1 MGRDA
6 VLLIVRHLDLAPSL
20 GLVHRHPHTV
30 GDLVGIKND
39 ETIDITCGTTG
50 SLGEGAV
57 VAEEAL
63 LVGVKDGDKRHL
75 RQVEP
80 LTEEVDP
87 DQHVEVSPPKP
98 LHDLHTADRHHLAVE
113 VLRLDP
119 EVGEVLRQLLR
130 QPFRQGGDEHPLIP
144 LNAGIDLIDEVIDL
158 ILGRANL
165 YPRVEETRR
174 ADQLLD
180 DDAVALLQLIVARR
194 GGDVDHVAL
203 HLLKLIEAERTIVD
217 RRREAEAV
225 GDEVLLPLPVA
236 AIHPPHLGDRDVALV
251 DDHQVVLGEVVEE
264 AVGPLA
270 RLAPIEVAG
279 VILDT
284 GAVAELLQHG
294 EVIGD
299 PLVESVSLHL
309 FPLLLEEAR
318 LLVEVLLDLRHRPV
332 GLLLGGDKEIGRV
345 DKDLVELLDLL
356 AGEGDKGGDPVDLVA
371 PKLDPVGDPLVVL
384 HGGEEVDG
392 VALGAEGAG
401 LKLPLSG
408 GVVDLHQLMK
418 QLVPLDLLTGP
429 DEDLLGGVV
438 LRIGHTVDA
447 GDGGDDD
454 DVAPTGEQ
462 LGGGAETELLDL
474 VIDRHI
480 LGDVEI
486 VGGEIGLRLV
496 EVVVGD
502 EVLDSVVGEEALKLS
517 VELRRQ
523 CLIVRQH

>member
-1 MGRDA
+1 M
-6 VLLIVRHLDLAPSL
+6 
-20 GLVHRHPHTV
+20 
-30 GDLVGIKND
+30 
-39 ETIDITCGTTG
+39 
-50 SLGEGAV
+50 
-57 VAEEAL
+57 
-63 LVGVKDGDKRHL
+63 
-75 RQVEP
+75 
-80 LTEEVDP
+80 
-87 DQHVEVSPPKP
+87 
-98 LHDLHTADRHHLAVE
+98 
-113 VLRLDP
+113 
-119 EVGEVLRQLLR
+119 LRQLLR
-130 QPFRQGGDEHPLIP
+130 QPFRQGGDEHPLTP

-158 ILGRANL
+158 VLGRANL
-165 YPRVEETRR
+165 YPRVEESCR

-203 HLLKLIEAERTIVD
+203 HLLKLVEAERAIVD

-225 GDEVLLPLPVA
+225 GDEVFLPLPVA
-236 AIHPPHLGDRDVALV
+236 TIHPSHLGDRDVALI
-251 DDHQVVLGEVVEE
+251 DDHQIVLGEVVEE

-279 VILDT
+279 VILDA
-284 GAVAELLQHG
+284 GAVAKLLEHG

-309 FPLLLEEAR
+309 FPLLLKEAR
-318 LLVEVLLDLRHRPV
+318 LLFEILLDLRHCPV
-332 GLLLGGDKEIGRV
+332 SLLFGGDKEIGRV
-345 DKDLVELLDLL
+345 DKDLVQLLNLL
-356 AGEGDKGGDPVDLVA
+356 TGEGDKGGDPVDLVA

-384 HGGEEVDG
+384 HSGKEIDG

-408 GVVDLHQLMK
+408 RVVDLYQLMK
-418 QLVPLDLLTGP
+418 QLVPLNLLTGP
-429 DEDLLGGVV
+429 DEDLLSGVI

-474 VIDRHI
+474 VIDRHV

-502 EVLDSVVGEEALKLS
+502 EVLDSIVGEEALKLS

-523 CLIVRQH
+523 CLIVRQHQRRPLHLGHHIGRREGLTGAGDAEQRLEALPSLYAVDQVSDRPRLVAGRLVA